1 MPVKANSDAVK
12 DEADYIY
19 IIKTGQNSNSF
30 KNKTKCHEDKVKIC
44 TSHP

>member
-19 IIKTGQNSNSF
+19 FIEIGQNSNSF
-30 KNKTKCHEDKVKIC
+30 INKTKCHEDKVKIC
-44 TSHP
+44 MSHT